1 MKTVSISS
9 EAQLR
14 SRPDEDKKL
23 SAGARKAMFAATL
36 GTLIE
41 WYDYAL
47 YGVAAGLV
55 ISPLFFPDAVG
66 SAAALAAFATFAV
79 GFLIRPLGGLAIA
92 HLGDTIGRKP
102 ALILTIVLMGIATTG
117 IGLLPT
123 AAQIGIWAP
132 ILLVFLRVLQGFGAG
147 AELAGALT
155 VAAEYTPASRRGFF
169 TGLINGVGAAG
180 SAVAMVAF
188 ILVNNFT
195 GEAFLEWGWR
205 IPFLFSAVLF
215 VLALY
220 IRRTLDESPEY
231 LAAKEKSEKQ
241 AAANKIPLAKLFK
254 ASPKRMVLGIL
265 LWTGHNANIY
275 IVLTFALGYL
285 TNTVG
290 LVRDDALLITLV
302 ATAIGCIASPWWG
315 SVADR
320 YGAKQVYAGV
330 MIFCAL
336 FSVPLFLMM
345 GSGNFWLALLG
356 LSLASAI
363 TLGGTSGSAGAVTTN
378 LFPTEY
384 RFSGVAVSKE
394 ISAAAIAG
402 PTPFIATALIAV
414 NDGQP
419 WLAALYIS
427 LCCVVTLIALYAMGR
442 NVGNQDIAGLT
453 ASMQTK
459 SKS

>member
-1 MKTVSISS
+1 MKEATITVHESASADLA
-9 EAQLR
+9 EG
-14 SRPDEDKKL
+14 DKL
-23 SAGARKAMFAATL
+23 NAGARKAMFAATL

-55 ISPLFFPDAVG
+55 ISPLFFPDAAG
-66 SAAALAAFATFAV
+66 STVALAAFATFAV
-79 GFLIRPLGGLAIA
+79 GFFIRPIGGLAIA

-132 ILLVFLRVLQGFGAG
+132 ILLVFLRALQGFGAG

-169 TGLINGVGAAG
+169 TGLINGVGAGG
-180 SAVAMVAF
+180 SAIAMIAF

-195 GEAFLEWGWR
+195 GDGFLEWGWR

-231 LAAKEKSEKQ
+231 LAAKEKSERE

-254 ASPKRMVLGIL
+254 ASPKRMILGIL

-290 LVRDDALLITLV
+290 FARADALMITLT
-302 ATAIGCIASPWWG
+302 ATAIGCIASPYWG
-315 SVADR
+315 AMADR
-320 YGAKQVYAGV
+320 YGAKQIYAGV

-336 FSVPLFLMM
+336 FSIPLFLMM
-345 GSGNFWLALLG
+345 QSGNFWLAMLG
-356 LSLASAI
+356 LTLASAI

-402 PTPFIATALIAV
+402 PTPFIATALIAA
-414 NDGQP
+414 NDGEP

-427 LCCVVTLIALYAMGR
+427 LCCVVTLLSLYAMGR
-442 NVGNQDIAGLT
+442 NVGNRDIATVAT
-453 ASMQTK
+453 AANRK
-459 SKS
+459 R

>member
-1 MKTVSISS
+1 MNNTSTQAS
-9 EAQLR
+9 ELVAGQPEQ
-14 SRPDEDKKL
+14 SEKL
-23 SAGARKAMFAATL
+23 DSGARKAIFAATL

-55 ISPLFFPDAVG
+55 ISPLFFPDATG
-66 SAAALAAFATFAV
+66 STAALAAFATFAV
-79 GFLIRPLGGLAIA
+79 GFLVRPIGGLAIA

-132 ILLVFLRVLQGFGAG
+132 ILLVFLRALQGFGAG

-169 TGLINGVGAAG
+169 TGLINGVGAGG
-180 SAVAMVAF
+180 SALAMIAF
-188 ILVNNFT
+188 ILVSNFT
-195 GEAFLEWGWR
+195 GEGFLEWGWR

-231 LAAKEKSEKQ
+231 IAAKEKSERQ
-241 AAANKIPLAKLFK
+241 AAAQSIPLAKLFK
-254 ASPKRMVLGIL
+254 ASPKRMILGIL

-275 IVLTFALGYL
+275 IVMTFALGYL
-285 TNTVG
+285 INIVG
-290 LVRDDALLITLV
+290 YVRSDALIITLT
-302 ATAIGCIASPWWG
+302 ATLIGCVASPWWG
-315 SVADR
+315 ALADR
-320 YGAKQVYAGV
+320 HGAKQIYAAV

-336 FSVPLFLMM
+336 FSVPLFMM
-345 GSGNFWLALLG
+345 MESGNFWMALVG
-356 LSLASAI
+356 LSLASGI

-402 PTPFIATALIAV
+402 PTPFVATALIAV
-414 NDGQP
+414 AGGEP
-419 WLAALYIS
+419 WLAAMYIS
-427 LCCVVTLIALYAMGR
+427 LCCIVTLVALYAMGR
-442 NVGNQDIAGLT
+442 DVGNRDIETVTT
-453 ASMQTK
+453 AR
-459 SKS
+459 

>member
-1 MKTVSISS
+1 MGRASKSVSASA
-9 EAQLR
+9 ERVEEPKPLT
-14 SRPDEDKKL
+14 
-23 SAGARKAMFAATL
+23 AGARKAIFAATL

-66 SAAALAAFATFAV
+66 STAALAAFATFAV
-79 GFLIRPLGGLAIA
+79 GFFIRPIGGLVIA

-102 ALILTIVLMGIATTG
+102 ALILTILLMGVATTG

-132 ILLVFLRVLQGFGAG
+132 ILLVVLRIMQGFGAG

-155 VAAEYTPASRRGFF
+155 VAAEYTPANRRGFF

-180 SAVAMVAF
+180 SAVAMIAF
-188 ILVNNFT
+188 ILVNQFT

-215 VLALY
+215 VLAMY

-231 LAAKEKSEKQ
+231 LAAKLKSEQQ
-241 AAANKIPLAKLFK
+241 AEAHKIPLAKLFQ

-290 LVRDDALLITLV
+290 FTRSDALSITLT

-315 SVADR
+315 AIADR
-320 YGAKQVYAGV
+320 YGAKQVYASV
-330 MIFCAL
+330 MVFCAL
-336 FSVPLFLMM
+336 YSIPLFLMM
-345 GSGNFWLALLG
+345 SSGNYWLALVGLG
-356 LSLASAI
+356 LASAI

-402 PTPFIATALIAV
+402 PTPFIATALIAL

-442 NVGNQDIAGLT
+442 NVGNRDIADITGT
-453 ASMQTK
+453 QPK
-459 SKS
+459 QQ

>member
-1 MKTVSISS
+1 MKHTSVTL
-9 EAQLR
+9 EAP
-14 SRPDEDKKL
+14 SASASDEGGKL

-55 ISPLFFPDAVG
+55 ISPLFFPNAAG
-66 SAAALAAFATFAV
+66 STAALAAFATFAV
-79 GFLIRPLGGLAIA
+79 GFLIRPIGGLAIA

-123 AAQIGIWAP
+123 AEQIGIWAP
-132 ILLVFLRVLQGFGAG
+132 ILLVTLRVMQGFGAG

-169 TGLINGVGAAG
+169 TGLINGVGAGG
-180 SAVAMVAF
+180 SAVAMIAF
-188 ILVNNFT
+188 IVVNNFT
-195 GEAFLEWGWR
+195 GEGFLQWGWR

-215 VLALY
+215 LLALY

-241 AAANKIPLAKLFK
+241 AAEHKIPLAKLFK

-290 LVRDDALLITLV
+290 FVRSDALMITLT
-302 ATAIGCIASPWWG
+302 ATLLGCVASPWWG

-320 YGAKQVYAGV
+320 YGAKQVYSGV

-336 FSVPLFLMM
+336 FSIPLFLMLS
-345 GSGNFWLALLG
+345 SGDFWLALTG
-356 LSLASAI
+356 LSLASVI

-402 PTPFIATALIAV
+402 PTPFIATALIAA
-414 NDGQP
+414 NGGEP
-419 WLAALYIS
+419 WLAAIYIS

-442 NVGNQDIAGLT
+442 GVGNRDIET
-453 ASMQTK
+453 VTH
-459 SKS
+459 